1 MGLSLFHI
9 IASRHGLSK
18 IRNMGTDSF
27 ITMDVVDKMD
37 DEKFELYMAL
47 SDEMVKHESC
57 TGMSNH
63 ALLICKKTI

>member
-1 MGLSLFHI
+1 MG
-9 IASRHGLSK
+9 K
-18 IRNMGTDSF
+18 DSY

-37 DEKFELYMAL
+37 GEKFELYMAL

-63 ALLICKKTI
+63 ALLVCRKTV